1 MNCIKCAK
9 PIPDDS
15 DFCPYCGEFIEKSTC
30 VSCPVCGKELPADS
44 SFCQYCGTE
53 VSSSAAKSIS
63 GFSVN
68 LKRAEAVLASKPA
81 KSKGKIG
88 IWIVLIAIALLLVC
102 GIVLL
107 LINLQRSNQNASN
120 TETSNIAEPNL
131 ESTVH
136 QHDYKVIFKEG
147 PTCEEA
153 RAVIY
158 QCSCGDTYWDEEPAA
173 HTYRKATCTKGE
185 MCTVCGHIEGDALGH
200 AFSDGVCTRCN
211 VAQITLEQLQ
221 GTWLWE
227 SPDEYIK
234 VTFIGDSV
242 DCETLHAGEDVIAF
256 KNGSI
261 QFTGEGFY
269 IEGIPYR
276 GRDVN
281 GNLYASS
288 GKHFRIGEFTETY
301 FVDLID
307 DINGPYTFYK
317 Q

>member
-9 PIPDDS
+9 PVPDDS

-30 VSCPVCGKELPADS
+30 VSCPVCGKELPEDS

-63 GFSVN
+63 NFSVN
-68 LKRAEAVLASKPA
+68 LKRAEAVPASKPA

-107 LINLQRSNQNASN
+107 LINLQRSNQH
-120 TETSNIAEPNL
+120 L
-131 ESTVH
+131 ENTVH
-136 QHDYKVIFKEG
+136 QHEYKIIFKEG

-153 RAVIY
+153 RSVIY

-173 HTYRKATCTKGE
+173 HTYRKATCTKGK
-185 MCTVCGHIEGDALGH
+185 MCTVCGQIEGNALGH
-200 AFSDGVCTRCN
+200 TFADGVCTRCN
-211 VAQITLEQLQ
+211 VAQISIEQLQ

-227 SPDEYIK
+227 TPDEYIK

-242 DCETLHAGEDVIAF
+242 DCETLNAGEDVVAF

-261 QFTGEGFY
+261 RFTDEGFY

-276 GRDVN
+276 GLDVN
-281 GNLYASS
+281 GNLYAGSS
-288 GKHFRIGEFTETY
+288 KQFKIGEFTETY